1 MAEEL
6 QPERVAETRPQLRT
20 EGLFEALRARILSD
34 EWPKGSRLPS
44 ERELAELYDTNRN
57 TLREALRRLEQSG
70 LVTVRQGQGVTVCDF
85 RRTGSLDLVAPFLL
99 CGSNVREKAEVILHV
114 LEPRKRVLAYT
125 VERFVERFRPEDLP
139 EVELAVQ
146 ELRAAESARD
156 PLKLTLSETHFYEAI
171 VQGTHDQV
179 VCWMARPLLDLNR
192 EVQQRWPSIVVFEPS
207 LSQFTSQ
214 LLSAA
219 VARNKDLTLSLLR
232 AHYDAIDVTVRAML
246 APIAMGGTP

>member
-6 QPERVAETRPQLRT
+6 QPERPAEGRPQLRT
-20 EGLFEALRARILSD
+20 EGLFEALRSRILSD

-99 CGSNVREKAEVILHV
+99 SAANVREKAEIILHV
-114 LEPRKRVLAYT
+114 LEPRKRVLAYA
-125 VERFVERFRPEDLP
+125 VERFVERFRPDDLP

-146 ELRAAESARD
+146 EMRAAESARD
-156 PLKLTLSETHFYEAI
+156 PQKLTLSETHFYEAI

-232 AHYDAIDVTVRAML
+232 AHYDAIDLTVRAML
-246 APIAMGGTP
+246 APIAGGTP

>member
-6 QPERVAETRPQLRT
+6 QQDRLPESRPQLRT
-20 EGLFEALRARILSD
+20 EGLFEALRSRILSD
-34 EWPKGSRLPS
+34 EWPAGSRLPS
-44 ERELAELYDTNRN
+44 ERELAEVYDTNRN

-85 RRTGSLDLVAPFLL
+85 RRTGSLDLVAPFLM
-99 CGSNVREKAEVILHV
+99 CGSNFREKAEVILHV
-114 LEPRKRVLAYT
+114 LEPRKRVLAYA
-125 VERFVERFRPEDLP
+125 VERFVERFRPDDLP
-139 EVELAVQ
+139 QVELAVQ

-156 PLKLTLSETHFYEAI
+156 PQKLVISETHFYEAI

-192 EVQQRWPSIVVFEPS
+192 EVQQRWPAIVVFEPS

-232 AHYDAIDVTVRAML
+232 THYDAIDVTVRAIL
-246 APIAMGGTP
+246 APIALGGTP